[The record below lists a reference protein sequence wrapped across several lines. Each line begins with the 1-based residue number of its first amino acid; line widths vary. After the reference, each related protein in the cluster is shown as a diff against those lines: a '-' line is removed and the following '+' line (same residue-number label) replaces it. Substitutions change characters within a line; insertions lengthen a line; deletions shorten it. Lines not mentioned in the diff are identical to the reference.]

1 MKKLD
6 DVSTRELLETL
17 RRRGASAAY
26 SKETAADGAHLRDDA
41 AHLVSCLGDEVL
53 NYPYPASA

>member
-17 RRRGASAAY
+17 RRRGAVAGPTPD
-26 SKETAADGAHLRDDA
+26 EHLEADAEHLIK
-41 AHLVSCLGDEVL
+41 CLSPRVL
-53 NYPYPASA
+53 NYPYPADV